1 MSKIKML
8 RKEAQVA
15 LPNSGETYIA
25 EDGTVSMVLDDN
37 HDQDYEPTDQE
48 IKEYAQ
54 WLGMEFP
61 EDEELMWLAREGL
74 KAPLPKEWKPC
85 KTDTGDVYYFNFKSG
100 DSIWDHPMDEHFK
113 SKFKTE
119 KDRLKKQK
127 EAGGAYQDTL
137 TKVASRNNIVFT
149 DKGVVKHELTSPV
162 GTPRRDEEEKP
173 LAQQGRGLSSTSA
186 ASTPLSTTKADTT
199 SAFTSQQTAAV
210 AKKAPAAASTTITPT
225 TKTAP
230 VATTSVVVKKEVPK
244 PIVYEEAPVADPQ
257 PESPRLVSEAEKILQ
272 ERVRTEAEA
281 DHKKKMQNLEDEWS
295 RKTTELRQTADN
307 DVAETKRQLNVNKR
321 NQIAK
326 IEDSLQEE
334 L

>member
-1 MSKIKML
+1 
-8 RKEAQVA
+8 
-15 LPNSGETYIA
+15 
-25 EDGTVSMVLDDN
+25 
-37 HDQDYEPTDQE
+37 
-48 IKEYAQ
+48 
-54 WLGMEFP
+54 
-61 EDEELMWLAREGL
+61 
-74 KAPLPKEWKPC
+74 
-85 KTDTGDVYYFNFKSG
+85 
-100 DSIWDHPMDEHFK
+100 MDEHFK

-186 ASTPLSTTKADTT
+186 ASTPISTTKADTT
-199 SAFTSQQTAAV
+199 SAFTSQQQTAAV

-334 L
+334 LEQQQRNVDQRSKRDIQQLQDDIEEVREKSRAVQQGSSNRATTDFADVERRMKDALASKVADIEGEISSIRMRHAKAQIEKKTSDGR